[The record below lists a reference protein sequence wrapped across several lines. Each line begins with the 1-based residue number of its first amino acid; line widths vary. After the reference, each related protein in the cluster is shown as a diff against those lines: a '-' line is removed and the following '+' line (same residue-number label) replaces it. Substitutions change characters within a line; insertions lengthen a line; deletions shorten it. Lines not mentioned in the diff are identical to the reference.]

1 MGFVKEFTT
10 FLYQNGIIKFGDF
23 TLASGKKSSYYVDLR
38 LVPSY
43 PHKFREMVKYLESEI
58 AQNIGLEKFDS
69 IVSVPTGGLV
79 IASAL
84 AIETVKP
91 LIYVRS
97 KPKDY
102 GTSKLVEGKIHDGMN
117 VIMIDDVATTGGSV
131 VNAIKSLK
139 EMNIS
144 IKDAYVIVNR
154 MEGAKEALAELGVKM
169 HSLLDILQITK
180 ILYEQNIIDK
190 DILEKVEK
198 QINKWVLAAQTNA
211 FQSSFRYNSDS
222 SLQPLNFDSAYF
234 KTNWK

>member
-1 MGFVKEFTT
+1 MEFVKEFAT
-10 FLYQNGIIKFGDF
+10 FLHQKGIIKFGDF

-43 PHKFREMVKYLESEI
+43 PIEFRKMVKYLENQI
-58 AQNIGLEKFDS
+58 VQDVGLDNFES

-102 GTSKLVEGKIHDGMN
+102 GTSKSVEGKIHDGMK

-139 EMNIS
+139 GVNIS
-144 IKDAYVIVNR
+144 LKDAYVIVNR
-154 MEGAKEALAELGVKM
+154 MEGADKALLDLGVKI
-169 HSLLDILQITK
+169 HSILNILQITEA
-180 ILYEQNIIDK
+180 LFEQKLVDEAV
-190 DILEKVEK
+190 LEKVKK
-198 QINKWVLAAQTNA
+198 QINK
-211 FQSSFRYNSDS
+211 
-222 SLQPLNFDSAYF
+222 
-234 KTNWK
+234 